1 MPAPSPGTKPSR
13 SRSNGRLAFS
23 GASLRVESARMAL
36 NDAMP
41 TSHSDASVPPAS
53 MTSASPCWIILDAS
67 PSVMVEAA
75 QAVVTVVFGPRR

>member
-1 MPAPSPGTKPSR
+1 MRAPRLTACSCDSRINVPAPSPGTNPSL

-23 GASLRVESARMAL
+23 GASLRVDKARIAL

-53 MTSASPCWIILDAS
+53 ITSASPC
-67 PSVMVEAA
+67 
-75 QAVVTVVFGPRR
+75 